1 MRKGAGDG
9 RARRRR
15 RARRARAESGSKG
28 RVVALAAILAASIA
42 IFGGSA
48 AELAA
53 QQPAQAGSG
62 DGPEAVRGVVEGV
75 ITAEGVGQPGVTVE
89 LVELGLKRVTDARGR
104 YEFGSVPPGRYTLRF
119 SRLGLAV
126 REEPVVVESG
136 RVVVDVALSVEAIR
150 MSPVHVLSGR
160 TRLVGDYVD
169 VERVPGSAQV
179 LDRSELRQQGLVF
192 DDANSALRQVPGV
205 YVQEEEG
212 YGLRP
217 NIGLRGTGTDRSS
230 KITVMED
237 GVPVA
242 PAPYSAPAAYYFPV
256 VGRMEAIEVRKGS
269 AQIQSGPWTTGGAL
283 NLVSTSIPRES
294 LVEVDA
300 AGGSDRTGRVV
311 ARIGD
316 SGRNF
321 GWLLET
327 YQAGTE
333 GYKKLDGG
341 GDTGFR
347 VNDYL
352 AKLRL
357 NTDLGAAGTYQEV
370 ELKLGYYDQRSD
382 ETYLGLTDEDFA
394 ASPLRRYA
402 ASAMDR
408 MDAEHR
414 QAQLRYFVKP
424 SRALDFT
431 AVVYRNE
438 FARSW
443 YKLQSVH
450 SRGLGAVLADP
461 ARYASELAVLRGADS
476 DPGALVVRSNDR
488 EYLSQ
493 GVQGTLGLTF
503 EAGAWHDVELG
514 VRLHMDEEDRFQH
527 DDAYQMVGGRM
538 VRTHAGAPGSQSN
551 RVSDARA
558 VAVYVQD
565 RMDFGRLAVTP
576 GLRFES
582 IRFTRTDYAGD
593 DPERRNPVARENE
606 ADVLIPGL
614 GASFQAGS
622 GVWLFGG
629 VHRGFGPPG
638 PGADQAAKPESSVNY
653 ELGGRLVLDRVAAQ
667 VVGFYGDYDN
677 MLGAETLSG
686 GGDGQGELH
695 NAGAVRVRG
704 VEASA
709 EYDPL
714 AGRGLGVRLPL
725 RASYTYTQGEFL
737 TSFQSAFAQW
747 GTVTAGDRLPYLPEH
762 QVHAGAGLEAENWAV
777 RLVGNYTGALRTQ
790 AGRGKI
796 PDEHRT
802 DAALVLNLSAEY
814 GLQPWGTV
822 YGAIQ
827 NLTDSRH
834 VVSRHPAGVRPGLPR
849 TLQIGL
855 RVTR

>member
-1 MRKGAGDG
+1 MSVVGGVRPAGQRGEKAWARTGKDVKRQVAAVAAAFGVICAVPGAG
-9 RARRRR
+9 
-15 RARRARAESGSKG
+15 
-28 RVVALAAILAASIA
+28 
-42 IFGGSA
+42 A

-53 QQPAQAGSG
+53 QRPVQVGADGAAAVAG
-62 DGPEAVRGVVEGV
+62 GVIQGV

-89 LVELGLKRVTDARGR
+89 LVELGLRRVTDARGR
-104 YEFGSVPPGRYTLRF
+104 YEFRSVPRGRYTLRF

-136 RVVVDVALSVEAIR
+136 RVVVDVALSVDAVR
-150 MSPVHVLSGR
+150 MSPVHVLAGR

-169 VERVPGSAQV
+169 VERIPGSAQV
-179 LDRSELRQQGLVF
+179 LDRGELQKQGLVF
-192 DDANSALRQVPGV
+192 DDVNNALRQVPGV

-230 KITVMED
+230 KIVVMED

-256 VGRMEAIEVRKGS
+256 MGRMEAVEVRKGS
-269 AQIQSGPWTTGGAL
+269 SQIQSGPWTTGGAL
-283 NLVSTSIPRES
+283 NLVSTSIPRGS
-294 LVEVDA
+294 LLEVDVS
-300 AGGSDRTGRVV
+300 GGSERTGKVV

-316 SGRNF
+316 SGRHF
-321 GWLLET
+321 GYLLET
-327 YQAGTE
+327 YQIGTE
-333 GYKKLDGG
+333 GYKQLDGG

-347 VNDYL
+347 ISDYL
-352 AKLRL
+352 AKVRF
-357 NTDLGAAGTYQEV
+357 NTELGAAGTYQEV

-382 ETYLGLTDEDFA
+382 ETYLGLTDGDFA

-402 ASAMDR
+402 ASALDR
-408 MDAEHR
+408 MNAEHR

-424 SRALDFT
+424 SRAVDFT

-438 FARSW
+438 FSRSW
-443 YKLQSVH
+443 YKLQSVYG
-450 SRGLGAVLADP
+450 RGLGAVLADP
-461 ARYASELAVLRGADS
+461 ATYAAELAVLRGGNS
-476 DPGALVVRSNDR
+476 DPDALVVRSNDR
-488 EYLSQ
+488 DYVSQ

-503 EAGAWHDVELG
+503 EAGGWHDVELG
-514 VRLHMDEEDRFQH
+514 VRLHMDEEDRFHH
-527 DDAYQMVGGRM
+527 DDSYQMVGGRM
-538 VRTHAGAPGSQSN
+538 VRTRAGTPGSQSN
-551 RVSDARA
+551 RVAEANA

-565 RMDFGRLAVTP
+565 RIDFGRFAVTP
-576 GLRFES
+576 GVRYES
-582 IRFTRTDYAGD
+582 IRFKRSDYGRD
-593 DPERRNPVARENE
+593 DPERRNPTVRENDV
-606 ADVLIPGL
+606 DVLIPGI
-614 GASFQAGS
+614 GASFRAS
-622 GVWLFGG
+622 PGVWLFGG

-638 PGADQAAKPESSVNY
+638 PGADQEAKPETSVNY
-653 ELGGRLVLDRVAAQ
+653 EVGARLALDRVAAQ
-667 VVGFYGDYDN
+667 VVGFYSDYDN
-677 MLGAETLSG
+677 MLGAETLSS
-686 GGDGQGELH
+686 GGDGQGDLH
-695 NAGAVRVRG
+695 NAGEVRVVG

-737 TSFQSAFAQW
+737 TSFQSQFEQW

-762 QVHAGAGLEAENWAV
+762 QVHAGAGLEADTWAV
-777 RLVGNYTGALRTQ
+777 RLVANYTSAMRTQ
-790 AGRGKI
+790 AGSGPI
-796 PDEHRT
+796 PDDHRT

-814 GLQPWGTV
+814 GLRPWGTL

-827 NLTDSRH
+827 NLTDRRY